1 MYNAGLKNGSFS
13 RKYIDLSTT
22 NNSEH
27 GPKVDAREL
36 MATAISSYGKLN
48 RKRSPVATTLIQIY
62 KNLLQYSKA
71 IDVFVQYDPT
81 IAVLVWGSIRVL
93 LQVWLSGVTR
103 KKPLLMF
110 QIGEE
115 EERASRIAG
124 EGIIEIL
131 RHVGR
136 WEQISALSDILNS
149 VRLQEALVALYVR
162 VLDFLVSSTRWLKR
176 SALGKSSIYRG
187 RAYFE
192 NFS

>member
-1 MYNAGLKNGSFS
+1 
-13 RKYIDLSTT
+13 
-22 NNSEH
+22 
-27 GPKVDAREL
+27 
-36 MATAISSYGKLN
+36 
-48 RKRSPVATTLIQIY
+48 
-62 KNLLQYSKA
+62 
-71 IDVFVQYDPT
+71 
-81 IAVLVWGSIRVL
+81 
-93 LQVWLSGVTR
+93 
-103 KKPLLMF
+103 MF

-136 WEQISALSDILNS
+136 WEQISAISDLLDS
-149 VRLQEALVALYVR
+149 VRLQEALIALYVR

-176 SALGKSSIYRG
+176 GTLSKSSIYSS